1 MPELNPSPKFPITE
15 KPRLSPNPKSTLE
28 YKDGG
33 RGTPVIVNTPPQP
46 SIDPTEESAE
56 IENLQNQINGK
67 QDKLTFD
74 SAPTQNSTNP
84 VTSGGVYNALQNVGG
99 EDIVTITAT
108 GVQSD
113 EMDLKI
119 KAAKAVYYNGKM
131 YIKYEESATK
141 ITFVSNYQQTTRDNL
156 FKIEYTLSNKYVT
169 FTNTSLNRVASLGGS
184 SNSGDIGV
192 DNSLEVASSNLKL
205 TGKLPYLTTLPST
218 DNTSGFLTIVKCTS
232 EPAQADRREGYLYI
246 VVTSA

>member
-33 RGTPVIVNTPPQP
+33 RGTPVIVNTPPQH

-113 EMDLKI
+113 EMDAKI
-119 KAAKAVYYNGKM
+119 KAAKALYYSNRLYTKLSQGTNVIVFKAFDQ
-131 YIKYEESATK
+131 EEGRDY
-141 ITFVSNYQQTTRDNL
+141 NYQFT
-156 FKIEYTLSNKYVT
+156 YTLSTK
-169 FTNTSLNRVASLGGS
+169 SLVLLTPGFYRVASLGGENGEITTDASFEVNS
-184 SNSGDIGV
+184 SK
-192 DNSLEVASSNLKL
+192 VAKL
-205 TGKLPYLTTLPST
+205 TGQLPYLTTAPS
-218 DNTSGFLTIVKCTS
+218 DPNTAGFVKLVVLDS
-232 EPAQADRREGYLYI
+232 EPSDYKAGYLYF
-246 VVTSA
+246 VTE

>member
-113 EMDLKI
+113 EMAAKI
-119 KAAKAVYYNGKM
+119 EAAKAVYYNNTL
-131 YIKYEESATK
+131 YIRYGATDFIASSQNLSRDVKGILVWSSGQKK
-141 ITFVSNYQQTTRDNL
+141 ITNDSYSYGRVS
-156 FKIEYTLSNKYVT
+156 
-169 FTNTSLNRVASLGGS
+169 SLGGIGTG
-184 SNSGDIGV
+184 GDIGV
-192 DNSLEVASSNLKL
+192 DNSLEVASHNLKL
-205 TGKLPYLTTLPST
+205 TGQLPYLSTAPS
-218 DNTSGFLTIVKCTS
+218 DPNTAGFVKLVVLDS
-232 EPAQADRREGYLYI
+232 EPSAYKTGYLYFI
-246 VVTSA
+246 TENVQ

>member
-33 RGTPVIVNTPPQP
+33 RGTPVIVNTPPQH

-84 VTSGGVYNALQNVGG
+84 VTSGGIYNALQNVGG

-113 EMDLKI
+113 EMDAKI
-119 KAAKAVYYNGKM
+119 QNAKALYWDSRLYTKFQEDSSLIDFVCQDQTTSQDLRYQLEYTKSS
-131 YIKYEESATK
+131 KTLAESAVGPYR
-141 ITFVSNYQQTTRDNL
+141 VSS
-156 FKIEYTLSNKYVT
+156 I
-169 FTNTSLNRVASLGGS
+169 
-184 SNSGDIGV
+184 NSKRGNVSI
-192 DNSLEVASSNLKL
+192 DNSLQTTGSNTAGTLGL
-205 TGKLPYLTTLPST
+205 SGKLPYLDTAPSA
-218 DNTSGFLTIVKCTS
+218 DNTSGFMTIVVLSS
-232 EPAQADRREGYLYI
+232 EPATRYDGYLYVI
-246 VVTSA
+246 TSA

>member
-33 RGTPVIVNTPPQP
+33 RGTPVIVNTPPQH

-113 EMDLKI
+113 EMAAKI
-119 KAAKAVYYNGKM
+119 EAAKALYYSGKLYM
-131 YIKYEESATK
+131 RSDEDTNEISFWCQTQAGSADTRLNVKYTKATK
-141 ITFVSNYQQTTRDNL
+141 TISTTQS
-156 FKIEYTLSNKYVT
+156 EYKRVT
-169 FTNTSLNRVASLGGS
+169 TLGGS
-184 SNSGDIGV
+184 NGVIGL
-192 DNSLEVASSNLKL
+192 DDSMQTLYSPTRIGL

-218 DNTSGFLTIVKCTS
+218 DNTSGFITIVKCTS